1 MTATGTHPPF
11 DRELGAALAAIA
23 EHLPGS
29 VTPDLIPLLREGNE
43 ALAVSDD
50 DLRRGGAIE
59 FEERSIPGP
68 AGAPEISVLI
78 CRPAGL
84 ITPAPGV
91 YHTHGGG
98 MVMGDHRTGM
108 DIELDWAQELGLVI
122 VSVEYR
128 LAPEQPHPAPVEDC
142 YAGLV
147 WTAEHAGEPASIPPG
162 C

>member
-23 EHLPGS
+23 EQLPGS
-29 VTPDLIPLLREGNE
+29 VTPDLIPLFRGAEHSRPGRG
-43 ALAVSDD
+43 AG
-50 DLRRGGAIE
+50 DLGAD
-59 FEERSIPGP
+59 
-68 AGAPEISVLI
+68 L
-78 CRPAGL
+78 PAGL

-98 MVMGDHRTGM
+98 MVMGDNRTGM